1 MSAETATAMV
11 VAVSKQAQTDIVY
24 LKMAL
29 DWSSMSVAIRFKVG
43 ALIVKDGQII
53 SHGHNG
59 TPAGFPNECELS
71 DGKPLSRHELL
82 LKHYAGEPLVTKR
95 EVLHAES
102 NAITKVARTTS
113 SCEGATLY
121 CTDSCCFEC
130 AKLIIQAGIK
140 RFVYHREYRIT
151 DGLDLLREAGI
162 EVVRYDK
169 LED

>member
-1 MSAETATAMV
+1 MDAQI
-11 VAVSKQAQTDIVY
+11 SKQTRTDLVY

-29 DWSSMSVAIRFKVG
+29 DWSLMSVAIRLKVG

-59 TPAGFPNECELS
+59 TPSGFPNECELY
-71 DGKPLSRHELL
+71 DDKPLTRHELL
-82 LKHYAGEPLVTKR
+82 LKHFAGEPLVTKR

-151 DGLDLLREAGI
+151 DGLELLRKAGI
-162 EVVRYDK
+162 EVVRYDN
-169 LED
+169 LDY